1 MGKRPRKSVGF
12 FNAFTRAVE
21 QFASATIKD
30 AGRAERDAGRWATSL
45 AHQAG
50 LFPLGGTSRRFGA
63 ISTGETISER
73 QGKRRIAEISPA
85 QRAKE
90 RKFKRTLKQTGSV
103 EKARQESGLSKRGF
117 ERVRAKTAVKKKGH
131 YSFLPKPSKRK
142 PHAHTEKLIVI
153 QPGGEF
159 VDVVVQ
165 GTDITKIRERN
176 IAMAEARAKD
186 DGSRNLVPLNRFMRK
201 YKRHYVT
208 DVETGEHVQL
218 IMSREELD
226 RSKAQM
232 NMPTREEVDKR
243 YAEDMADA

>member
-1 MGKRPRKSVGF
+1 MSKRPRKSAGF
-12 FNAFTRAVE
+12 FNVFTRAVE

-30 AGRAERDAGRWATSL
+30 ASKAERDAKRWATSL
-45 AHQAG
+45 ARQAG
-50 LFPLGGTSRRFGA
+50 LFPLGGTGRRFGV

-73 QGKRRIAEISPA
+73 QGKRRIAEISPT

-103 EKARQESGLSKRGF
+103 ERARQESGLSKRGF
-117 ERVRAKTAVKKKGH
+117 ERVRAKTAVKKKGR
-131 YSFLPKPSKRK
+131 YSFLPKPAERK
-142 PHAHTEKLIVI
+142 ARVHTEKLIVI
-153 QPGGEF
+153 QPGGAF

-165 GTDITKIRERN
+165 GADIPKIRERN

-186 DGSRNLVPLNRFMRK
+186 DGSRNLAPLNRFMRR
-201 YKRHYVT
+201 YKRYYVT
-208 DVETGEHVQL
+208 DVETGERVQL

-232 NMPTREEVDKR
+232 NTPTRE
-243 YAEDMADA
+243 